1 MMKVLLNMYSRI
13 LLATDNATNLV
24 HTIHLTTIFFL
35 SVAKT
40 ETNKFAPTGI
50 LKWLKIGL

>member
-1 MMKVLLNMYSRI
+1 MMKVLLNMYSRL